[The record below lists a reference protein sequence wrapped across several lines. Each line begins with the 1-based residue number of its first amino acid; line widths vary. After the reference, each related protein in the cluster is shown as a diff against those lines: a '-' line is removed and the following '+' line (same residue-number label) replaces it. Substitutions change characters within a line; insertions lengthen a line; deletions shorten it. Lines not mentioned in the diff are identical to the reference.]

1 MKLLADENVAGD
13 VVSLLRQQGH
23 DVAWIRQDSPGSADE
38 DVLARS
44 AREQRLLVTFDK
56 DFGELVWRAG
66 QDASAGV
73 ILFRI
78 SMSSSS
84 EVASRVAAIL
94 DSRDDWSGQFS
105 VVDDRRIRMIAL
117 PFRNRTL

>member
-13 VVSLLRQQGH
+13 VVSLLRQQGQ